1 MQFQSKIP
9 LIKFPEIHFFA
20 AEKVKACFANTFSLP
35 RTHPQQSDTQAGI
48 RDINW
53 PDEVCLPKQMQCQ
66 PVQYQ
71 CYIYFVVSQVSQAL
85 TKLLR
90 TDCFCK

>member
-48 RDINW
+48 RDIN
-53 PDEVCLPKQMQCQ
+53 
-66 PVQYQ
+66 
-71 CYIYFVVSQVSQAL
+71 
-85 TKLLR
+85 
-90 TDCFCK
+90 